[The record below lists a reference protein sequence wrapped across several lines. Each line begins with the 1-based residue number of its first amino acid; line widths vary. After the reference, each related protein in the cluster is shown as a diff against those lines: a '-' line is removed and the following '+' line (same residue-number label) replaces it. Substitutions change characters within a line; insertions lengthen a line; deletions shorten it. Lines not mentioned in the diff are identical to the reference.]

1 MSITYMQCS
10 VRYKSLQICDT
21 DSVCANN
28 HVVLLG
34 STPGVGF

>member
-10 VRYKSLQICDT
+10 VRYKSLQICGIDP
-21 DSVCANN
+21 VCANN

-34 STPGVGF
+34 GIPGVVF